1 MAHNIRFFHTGD
13 IHFGVE
19 NYGRIDPKTGI
30 HTRLTDFERA
40 LSTCIDAAIEQDVD
54 LFVFA
59 GDAYK
64 TAYPTPTQQKLL
76 MNQWFRLQE
85 ANIPLVIVVG
95 NHDHPLSFG
104 RAHALDVFGNIRHHG
119 FYLFSKPQA
128 VTIQTK
134 SGPVQVVGVPWPMRH
149 NVLAKEVHQL
159 KSAVEVTDY
168 LSQRVC
174 EIIRQFAEKL
184 DPTLPSI
191 LTGHLTV
198 ANGVFS
204 GSERR
209 AVYGTDPLF
218 LPSQLAIEP
227 FDYVALGHLHRYQN
241 LNEKGRCPVVYS
253 GSPERVDFGERK
265 EPKGYCDVT
274 ITTGAEKKTDHR
286 FVELP
291 VRPMLQI
298 EVKLKEEGNATEQVL
313 AAIAQHDL
321 TNAIIKVVYHVPAGY
336 RDAVDI
342 TAVQRAC
349 KSAHYITGIVPVH
362 ALATRSQRTGVSSQ
376 MSTDELLDRYLK
388 ARNIAPKETK
398 RLKELAHNLLVAYEQ
413 RKERAQGDEAHDT
426 NQTNLIPD

>member
-1 MAHNIRFFHTGD
+1 MAHNIRFFHTAD

-19 NYGRIDPKTGI
+19 NYGRIDAKSGI
-30 HTRLTDFERA
+30 HTRLLDFEKA
-40 LSTCIDAAIEQDVD
+40 LSCCIDQAIAEQVD

-85 ANIPLVIVVG
+85 ARIPVVIVVG

-104 RAHALDVFGNIRHHG
+104 RAHALDVFGNIRQNG
-119 FYLFSKPQA
+119 FYVFSKPQA
-128 VTIQTK
+128 VTIETK

-149 NVLAKEVHQL
+149 NVLAKEAHQL

-168 LSQRVC
+168 LSARVC
-174 EIIRQFAEKL
+174 EIIRQLADKL
-184 DPTLPSI
+184 DPALPSI
-191 LTGHLTV
+191 LTAHLTV

-227 FDYVALGHLHRYQN
+227 FDYVALGHLHRYQD
-241 LNEKGRCPVVYS
+241 LNKKGQCPVVYS

-265 EPKGYCDVT
+265 EVKGYCDVT
-274 ITTGAEKKTDHR
+274 IRVDSNKKTEYS

-291 VRPMLQI
+291 VRPMKQI
-298 EVKLKEEGNATEQVL
+298 EVKIIPEGDATEQVL
-313 AAIAQHDL
+313 AAIRAHDL
-321 TNAIIKVVYHVPAGY
+321 TDAIIKVVYHVPAGH
-336 RDAVDI
+336 RDAVDV

-349 KSAHYITGIVPVH
+349 RAAHYVTGIVPVH
-362 ALATRSQRTGVSSQ
+362 ELAVRTQRTGVTAQ
-376 MSTDELLDRYLK
+376 MGTDELLDRYLK
-388 ARNIAPKETK
+388 ARQIADKEQVRIK
-398 RLKELAHNLLVAYEQ
+398 NLAQEMLVEYE
-413 RKERAQGDEAHDT
+413 RRNEKTQGDEAHD
-426 NQTNLIPD
+426 DR